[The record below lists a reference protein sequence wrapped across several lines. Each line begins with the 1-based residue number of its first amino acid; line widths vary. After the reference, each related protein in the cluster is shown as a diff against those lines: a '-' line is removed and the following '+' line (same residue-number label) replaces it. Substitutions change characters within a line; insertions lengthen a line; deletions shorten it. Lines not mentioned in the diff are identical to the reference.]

1 MESVIGSEK
10 QPYLFRVCAV
20 KKGALLLPEGAP
32 SLRWQAAPRSWEPL
46 FLRPRAGW
54 EAGFTSRSS
63 IAKFFEKGLVIS
75 VNESQLGLFYGLS
88 FLCVAIAFAFA
99 AYLYLWVK
107 KQKTENAKIQEVSL
121 LIKQG
126 ANTFMRREY
135 LVLAKFAVVAA
146 VVILVLL
153 PSPIWTGNIVDN
165 ISMAIAYLCG
175 TALSAIAGKIGILV
189 ATLSNGRTAE
199 AAQKGI
205 KPAFLIGF
213 RGGAVMGLLVVGCSL
228 LGVAAVLL
236 VTGDSSILLGF
247 SFGAS
252 SLALFAKAGGG
263 IFTKTADVSADL
275 TGKVE
280 LGIPEDDPRNPA
292 VIADNVGDNVGDVAG
307 MGADLFD
314 SNVAAMA
321 SALVLAQSLSGGDFN
336 NVSMVFCYAILGLF
350 ASIIGIATARV
361 GKKGD
366 PTTAL
371 NSSTYV
377 TTAIYLVLTAGATA
391 LFPGFSWRIWGAA
404 AVGLLVGV
412 IIGITTDYFT
422 DDSKSP
428 VKKVAKASSSG
439 PAFTVLSGISYGFIS
454 ALPAMVGIAISALI
468 AYKLCEP
475 MGEGYAIFGI
485 SMAAVGMLS
494 IVGMIISN
502 DAYGPIVDN
511 ARGLAEMGGLGEET
525 IRTAD
530 ELDSA
535 GNTVK
540 AVTKGFSISAAGL
553 TVISLL
559 GAFMSEANDALA
571 AAGREL
577 ITGFDIMSP
586 TVFFGVLVGAVVPAV
601 FSAMLILGVDKN
613 AQRMVAE
620 IHRQFNS
627 IKGLREGKPGVK
639 PEYDKCI
646 DIATSGS
653 LRELI
658 PAGLMSIIATVVVG
672 FIGGPS
678 AIGGFLLGNIVSGLL
693 LALFMSNAGGLWD
706 NCKKYIEAGA
716 EGGKGSDS
724 HKAAVIGDTVG
735 DPFKDTAGPSINTQ
749 ITVVSLVSSLLS
761 SVFVMFSFFS

>member
-1 MESVIGSEK
+1 MESHLS
-10 QPYLFRVCAV
+10 
-20 KKGALLLPEGAP
+20 
-32 SLRWQAAPRSWEPL
+32 
-46 FLRPRAGW
+46 
-54 EAGFTSRSS
+54 
-63 IAKFFEKGLVIS
+63 
-75 VNESQLGLFYGLS
+75 LFYGLS
-88 FLCVAIAFAFA
+88 FLTVVLAFAFA

-107 KQKTENAKIQEVSL
+107 KQKTVNAKIQEVSA
-121 LIKQG
+121 LIKEG

-135 LVLAKFAVVAA
+135 KILAKFAAVAA
-146 VVILVLL
+146 VLILLFL
-153 PSPIWTGNIVDN
+153 PSPIWQGDPVPN
-165 ISMAIAYLCG
+165 ISMAVAYIAG
-175 TALSAIAGKIGILV
+175 TVLSAIAGKIGILV
-189 ATLSNGRTAE
+189 ATLSNGRAAE
-199 AAQKGI
+199 GAQKGL

-228 LGVAAVLL
+228 FGVAAVLML
-236 VTGDSSILLGF
+236 TGDSSILLGF

-263 IFTKTADVSADL
+263 IFTKAADVAADL

-280 LGIPEDDPRNPA
+280 LGIAEDDPRNPA

-314 SNVAAMA
+314 SNVAAMS
-321 SALVLAQSLSGGDFN
+321 SALVIAQSLSGGAFAN
-336 NVSMVFCYAILGLF
+336 TSMVFCYAILGLL
-350 ASIIGIATARV
+350 ASVVGIATARV
-361 GKKGD
+361 GKNGN
-366 PTTAL
+366 PTRAL

-377 TTAIYLVLTAGATA
+377 TTAIFLALTAGATL
-391 LFPGFSWRIWGAA
+391 LFEGFSWRIWGAS

-412 IIGITTDYFT
+412 IIGIATDYFT
-422 DDSKSP
+422 DDSKP
-428 VKKVAKASSSG
+428 IVRKVAHASGSG
-439 PAFTVLSGISYGFIS
+439 PAFTILSGVSYGFIS
-454 ALPAMVGIAISALI
+454 ALPAMLGIAVSALV

-475 MGEGYAIFGI
+475 MGDGYAIFGI

-511 ARGLAEMGGLGEET
+511 ARGLAEMGDLGEET
-525 IRTAD
+525 IRTAY

-540 AVTKGFSISAAGL
+540 AVTKGFSIGAAGL

-559 GAFMSEANDALA
+559 GAFMSEANAALA
-571 AAGREL
+571 EAGKAL

-586 TVFFGVLVGAVVPAV
+586 TVFFGILIGAAIPAV

-620 IHRQFNS
+620 IHRQFAS
-627 IKGLREGKPGVK
+627 IPGLKEGREDAK
-639 PEYDKCI
+639 PEYGKCI
-646 DIATSGS
+646 DIATTGA

-658 PAGLMSIIATVVVG
+658 PAGLMSIVATLVVG
-672 FIGGPS
+672 FIGGPL

-693 LALFMSNAGGLWD
+693 LALFMSNSGGLWD
-706 NCKKYIEAGA
+706 NSKKYVEAGN
-716 EGGKGSDS
+716 EGGKGSEA
-724 HKAAVIGDTVG
+724 HKSAVIGDTVG

-761 SVFVMFSFFS
+761 SLFVLFSIFD

>member
-1 MESVIGSEK
+1 M
-10 QPYLFRVCAV
+10 
-20 KKGALLLPEGAP
+20 
-32 SLRWQAAPRSWEPL
+32 
-46 FLRPRAGW
+46 
-54 EAGFTSRSS
+54 
-63 IAKFFEKGLVIS
+63 
-75 VNESQLGLFYGLS
+75 ESQLSLFYGLS
-88 FLCVAIAFAFA
+88 FLTVAVAFAFA

-107 KQKTENAKIQEVSL
+107 KQKTGNARIQEVSA
-121 LIKQG
+121 LIREG

-135 LVLAKFAVVAA
+135 KILAKFALVAA
-146 VVILVLL
+146 LVILVLL
-153 PSPIWTGNIVDN
+153 PSPIWQGNPLENVA
-165 ISMAIAYLCG
+165 MAVAYIAG
-175 TALSAIAGKIGILV
+175 TVLSAIAGKIGILV
-189 ATLSNGRTAE
+189 ATLSNARTAE
-199 AAQKGI
+199 GAQKGI

-213 RGGAVMGLLVVGCSL
+213 RGGAVMGLLVVGFSL
-228 LGVAAVLL
+228 LGVAVVLML
-236 VTGDSSILLGF
+236 TGDSGILLGF

-321 SALVLAQSLSGGDFN
+321 SALVIAQSLSGGAFAN
-336 NVSMVFCYAILGLF
+336 ISMVFCYAILGLL
-350 ASIIGIATARV
+350 ASVIGIATARI
-361 GKKGD
+361 GRNGN
-366 PTTAL
+366 PTRAL

-377 TTAIYLVLTAGATA
+377 TTGIFLALTAAATA
-391 LFPGFSWRIWGAA
+391 IFEGFSWRIWGAS

-422 DDSKSP
+422 DDSKP
-428 VKKVAKASSSG
+428 IVRRVAHASGSG

-454 ALPAMVGIAISALI
+454 ALPAMVGIAVSALV

-475 MGEGYAIFGI
+475 MGEGYAVFGI

-540 AVTKGFSISAAGL
+540 AVTKGFSIAAAGL

-559 GAFMSEANDALA
+559 GAFMAEVNGALE
-571 AAGREL
+571 AAGRAL

-586 TVFFGVLVGAVVPAV
+586 TVFFGVLIGAAVPAV

-613 AQRMVAE
+613 AQRMVQE
-620 IHRQFNS
+620 IHRQFDS
-627 IKGLREGKPGVK
+627 IPGLREGRKGVK
-639 PEYDKCI
+639 PEYGKCI
-646 DIATSGS
+646 DIATSGA

-658 PAGLMSIIATVVVG
+658 PAGLMSIAATIAVG
-672 FIGGPS
+672 FIGGPL

-693 LALFMSNAGGLWD
+693 IALFMSNAGGLWD
-706 NCKKYIEAGA
+706 NAKKYIESGA
-716 EGGKGSDS
+716 EGGKGSKA

-749 ITVVSLVSSLLS
+749 ITVVSLVSSLMSSLFVWF
-761 SVFVMFSFFS
+761 SVFH

>member
-1 MESVIGSEK
+1 MGNLV
-10 QPYLFRVCAV
+10 P
-20 KKGALLLPEGAP
+20 
-32 SLRWQAAPRSWEPL
+32 
-46 FLRPRAGW
+46 FLA
-54 EAGFTSRSS
+54 
-63 IAKFFEKGLVIS
+63 
-75 VNESQLGLFYGLS
+75 LS
-88 FLCVAIAFAFA
+88 FLIAILAFAFA

-107 KQKTENAKIQEVSL
+107 KQSTVNQTIINVSD

-126 ANTFMRREY
+126 ANTFMTREY
-135 LVLAKFAVVAA
+135 KILAMFACGLA
-146 VVILVLL
+146 VIIFVLL
-153 PSPIWTGNIVDN
+153 PAPLWSKDLVITNNIF
-165 ISMAIAYLCG
+165 MAISYLIG
-175 TALSAIAGKIGILV
+175 TVLSAIAGKIGIMV
-189 ATLSNGRTAE
+189 ATLSNGRCAE

-205 KPAFLIGF
+205 KPSFLVGF

-228 LGVAAVLL
+228 FGVAAVLW
-236 VTGDSSILLGF
+236 VVGDASILLGF

-263 IFTKTADVSADL
+263 IFTKTADVAADI

-314 SNVAAMA
+314 SNVAAMV
-321 SALVLAQSLSGGDFN
+321 SALVVAQSLAGAFAN
-336 NVSMVFCYAILGLF
+336 TAMVFCYSFLGLL
-350 ASIIGIATARV
+350 ASIVGIATARI
-361 GKKGD
+361 GKNGS
-366 PTTAL
+366 PTKAL

-377 TTAIYLVLTAGATA
+377 TTGVFLVLSAVATM
-391 LFPGFSWRIWGAA
+391 LISGFSWRIWGASST
-404 AVGLLVGV
+404 GLLVGV
-412 IIGITTDYFT
+412 IIGLATDYFT
-422 DDSKSP
+422 DDTKP
-428 VKKVAKASSSG
+428 IVKKVAHASASG
-439 PAFTVLSGISYGFIS
+439 PAFTVLSGCSYGFIS
-454 ALPAMVGIAISALI
+454 ALPAMVGIAVSALI
-468 AYKLCEP
+468 AYKLCAP

-494 IVGMIISN
+494 IVGTIISN

-525 IRTAD
+525 IRIAD

-540 AVTKGFSISAAGL
+540 AVTKGFSIGAAGL

-559 GAFMSEANDALA
+559 GAFMTEVNAAIE
-571 AAGREL
+571 AAGRTDF
-577 ITGFDIMSP
+577 ITGFDIMDP
-586 TVFFGVLVGAVVPAV
+586 TVFFGILIGAAIPAV

-620 IHRQFNS
+620 IRRQFKT
-627 IKGLREGKPGVK
+627 IKGLREGTAKPD
-639 PEYDKCI
+639 YDTCI
-646 DIATSGS
+646 NIATTGS
-653 LRELI
+653 LRELL
-658 PAGLMSIIATVVVG
+658 PAGLVAILSTVAVG
-672 FIGGPS
+672 FIGGPK

-693 LALFMSNAGGLWD
+693 LSLFMSNAGGLWD
-706 NCKKYIEAGA
+706 NSKKYVEAGN
-716 EGGKGSDS
+716 EGGKGSEA

-761 SVFVMFSFFS
+761 TLFVAFSFFG